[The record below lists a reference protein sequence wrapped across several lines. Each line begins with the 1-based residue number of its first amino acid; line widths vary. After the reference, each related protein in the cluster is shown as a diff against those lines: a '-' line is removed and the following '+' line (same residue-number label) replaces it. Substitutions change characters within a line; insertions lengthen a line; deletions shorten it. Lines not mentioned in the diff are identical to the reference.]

1 MASLQHNRFR
11 RCTMSSQWSFCFGLL
26 IPFVVLFA
34 RASKCV
40 NARNNILKVAILRVI
55 SLLFRN
61 KHQVNFLALYVSEF
75 GPFVAHFLS
84 RNTMKQIRN
93 GIEDIISDLCNDLS
107 LQRFCTS
114 VVQRTR
120 DLVAYATRDRYG
132 NQALCGSVKEHQSTD
147 SVGLRFVSSGGI
159 RVGPLCHARGK
170 TKKSL
175 YIYINQADKL
185 SFLYFI

>member
-1 MASLQHNRFR
+1 M
-11 RCTMSSQWSFCFGLL
+11 L

-34 RASKCV
+34 RVSKCV

-75 GPFVAHFLS
+75 GPFVAHFLP

-93 GIEDIISDLCNDLS
+93 GIEDIISDLRNDLS
-107 LQRFCTS
+107 LQRLCSS

-132 NQALCGSVKEHQSTD
+132 NQALCGSVKEHHSTD

-159 RVGPLCHARGK
+159 SVGPLSHARDK
-170 TKKSL
+170 MKKSL
-175 YIYINQADKL
+175 SIYINQADKL
-185 SFLYFI
+185 SFLYFIS